1 MNWVIRSGVSAAR
14 TRVVIAEDHTLV
26 REGMGQLLAAE
37 FEVVGLVEDGR
48 ALVQAAESLQP
59 DLVLLD
65 ISMPQLNGLEAA
77 RQVVRV
83 SPQTRLIF
91 VTIHSD
97 AAYVQAAFAAGAHGY
112 VVKSEA
118 ASGLIAAMHEV
129 LAGRRH
135 VSKGLE
141 LGDDAV
147 SSAPEPLSARQ
158 REILQLVA
166 EGQTARAI
174 GGLLGISHKTVEFHK
189 AAIMRVLGMHTTA
202 ELTRYALER
211 GIIGVS

>member
-1 MNWVIRSGVSAAR
+1 ML
-14 TRVVIAEDHTLV
+14 IAEDHTLV

-48 ALVQAAESLQP
+48 ALVQAAQSLQP

-77 RQVVRV
+77 RQVVRA

-129 LAGRRH
+129 LGGRRH
-135 VSKGLE
+135 VSQGLE
-141 LGDDAV
+141 LGDDGV
-147 SSAPEPLSARQ
+147 TAPEPLSARQ

-166 EGQTARAI
+166 EGHTARAI

-211 GIIGVS
+211 GIILAS

>member
-77 RQVVRV
+77 RQVVRA

-141 LGDDAV
+141 LVYA
-147 SSAPEPLSARQ
+147 
-158 REILQLVA
+158 
-166 EGQTARAI
+166 
-174 GGLLGISHKTVEFHK
+174 GLLAHGQAEDDR
-189 AAIMRVLGMHTTA
+189 AAPPVSQRRI
-202 ELTRYALER
+202 R
-211 GIIGVS
+211 GGSA